1 MRPLDLIKPMTLP
14 SNSFLKGEKISFELE
29 FISYE
34 KKNGKIITTHLDSPP
49 PPPLSLSICFEGG
62 KDHHLFFSPLPSVLL
77 RKK

>member
-34 KKNGKIITTHLDSPP
+34 KKKGKIITTHL
-49 PPPLSLSICFEGG
+49 
-62 KDHHLFFSPLPSVLL
+62 
-77 RKK
+77 